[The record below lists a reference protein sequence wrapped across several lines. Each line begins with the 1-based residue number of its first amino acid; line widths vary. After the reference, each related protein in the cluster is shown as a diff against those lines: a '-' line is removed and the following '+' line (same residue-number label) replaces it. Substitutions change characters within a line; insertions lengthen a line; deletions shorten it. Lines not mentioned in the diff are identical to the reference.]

1 MGPSVVCYLHLRPIH
16 NEQRGKRKQK
26 FSLMFVIYSFIFMLV
41 VLSNLML
48 YLSLV
53 NIPQLIPFSLLPP
66 ANEVAK
72 VMFSV
77 MYRTLAPPP
86 HVFKHV
92 QIRPY
97 CGWLAFDWLASCS
110 FQHNKYQGV
119 NNWWLIKSYLA

>member
-1 MGPSVVCYLHLRPIH
+1 
-16 NEQRGKRKQK
+16 
-26 FSLMFVIYSFIFMLV
+26 MFVIYSFIFVLV

-72 VMFSV
+72 VMSSV

-92 QIRPY
+92 QVRPY
-97 CGWLAFDWLASCS
+97 CGWLASDWLASCS
-110 FQHNKYQGV
+110 FQQNKYQGV
-119 NNWWLIKSYLA
+119 NNHIGGSLNLTWREPMLSYYSEVKVD